1 MARDRCALLFVLA
14 LQLNGCASSTPAGAS
29 VRVPHEPRPLPAQAA
44 VPAALDALG
53 KRLYAAV
60 ALGHWDEVLFDDAA
74 IGALLEPS
82 AATLL
87 AGVGRTVALS
97 PEQRGLWSGASYAGL
112 CVQQGRLEPA
122 AGAVGLRAQ
131 GFLFERAL
139 LIGREP
145 GGGAIA
151 GWVEGRFLNTDAGF
165 GALSVERVETP
176 RRDHADLELQV
187 CELRVL
193 AGAHKRW

>member
-1 MARDRCALLFVLA
+1 MACAG
-14 LQLNGCASSTPAGAS
+14 QQPAGAS
-29 VRVPHEPRPLPAQAA
+29 VRVPHEPRPLPAKESAT
-44 VPAALDALG
+44 AALDVLG
-53 KRLYAAV
+53 RRLYSAV
-60 ALGHWDEVLFDDAA
+60 VVGNWDEVLFDD
-74 IGALLEPS
+74 GALSALLQPAAAARASGPS
-82 AATLL
+82 RA
-87 AGVGRTVALS
+87 VVLS
-97 PEQRGLWSGASYAGL
+97 PEQRGLWSGARYAGI

-122 AGAVGLRAQ
+122 SGPAGLRTP

-145 GGGAIA
+145 DGGAIA

-165 GALSVERVETP
+165 GALLVERVETP

-193 AGAHKRW
+193 AGAHNRW

>member
-1 MARDRCALLFVLA
+1 MLARAALLLA
-14 LQLNGCASSTPAGAS
+14 CAAQLVGCAGPQSAGATA
-29 VRVPHEPRPLPAQAA
+29 RVPHEPRPLPAKEPAN
-44 VPAALDALG
+44 AALDAFG
-53 KRLYAAV
+53 RRLYSAV
-60 ALGHWDEVLFDDAA
+60 AVGDWHEVLFGD
-74 IGALLEPS
+74 GALS
-82 AATLL
+82 ALLQPPAAARATGTSRAVLL
-87 AGVGRTVALS
+87 T
-97 PEQRGLWSGASYAGL
+97 PEQRGLWSGARYAGI

-122 AGAVGLRAQ
+122 SGPAGLRTA

-165 GALSVERVETP
+165 GALLVERVETP

-187 CELRVL
+187 CELRVI
-193 AGAHKRW
+193 AGAHNHW